1 MKSCILVLAICLG
14 ASFVGCGES
23 QPSVPSPTE
32 RDELRDL
39 MAKEAAKMEAKA
51 AEEDQNPE

>member
-1 MKSCILVLAICLG
+1 MLAICLG